1 MIINFCFFVVSI
13 KAVSNL
19 KEMGFQEDEIVMALK
34 ATVNNQEAAVSYSC
48 HYRFQLMPKSSQRV
62 EKNGMVL
69 SGCVKYLKGMLLL
82 TDILTT

>member
-1 MIINFCFFVVSI
+1 
-13 KAVSNL
+13 
-19 KEMGFQEDEIVMALK
+19 
-34 ATVNNQEAAVSYSC
+34 
-48 HYRFQLMPKSSQRV
+48 MPKSSQRV

>member
-48 HYRFQLMPKSSQRV
+48 HYFIVRDFSWCQNQAKELRKMECFCQGVWS
-62 EKNGMVL
+62 
-69 SGCVKYLKGMLLL
+69 
-82 TDILTT
+82 T